1 MNVSVKKVRP
11 IEPNILIEMSMDEAR
26 TLRRV
31 LFSIGGN
38 PDGRRAH
45 MKALGEELD
54 KVGVCNFES
63 IPMLGSL
70 TFKG

>member
-1 MNVSVKKVRP
+1 MKVTVKKPTPV
-11 IEPNILIEMSMDEAR
+11 EPDVVVHMSMDEAR
-26 TLRRV
+26 NLRRV
-31 LFSIGGN
+31 LFSVGGD

-54 KVGVCNFES
+54 RVGVCNFES